1 MKPSHTIY
9 KHHLGIC
16 DKLIAQRGFA
26 LPTAIMV
33 LFIVLTLSATAVAV
47 SVQSSTSTTRD
58 DNVKAALEAAE
69 TGVNVATYRLA
80 MIAAKP
86 GECVGAATAGKPQAP
101 VEGYCKDATESLGNH
116 ATFTYWTTPV
126 LGEPSKCT
134 GASVRTEEAVD
145 QRCVTGEGKVNGI
158 ARRVQVRVAGAS
170 SAPLFPIHGAV
181 GLSKVTIS
189 GGAHLK
195 ALVGTNGTLT
205 TSGGT
210 KLEQGYILGF
220 PSGVFK
226 GSASEA
232 ICPPCGMRSKAEGP
246 IVGALPSVHATA
258 TNNEDSRI
266 ETKADPTTGTVTWNA
281 ANYELTVANK
291 GSSIVLGGSKYYF
304 CKVKS
309 QGGGTI
315 TVTASTTTEIFIDS
329 YEDPG
334 SPCKNY
340 GKEAKLFESSGGSE
354 LKNSS
359 GDPSK
364 LLIEMYGK
372 AQFIISGGGE
382 VQASVLAPE
391 AKLELSGGSVVK
403 GALLANEVIMSGGS
417 FSWDER
423 DTTLK
428 AETGAESY
436 QRVDWEECTPTGA
449 TPLAGC

>member
-1 MKPSHTIY
+1 
-9 KHHLGIC
+9 
-16 DKLIAQRGFA
+16 
-26 LPTAIMV
+26 MV
-33 LFIVLTLSATAVAV
+33 LFVVILLSATVVAV

-80 MIAAKP
+80 LIGLNPDK
-86 GECVGAATAGKPQAP
+86 CVGASTTGKPEAP
-101 VEGYCKDATESLGNH
+101 VEGYCKDSTESLGNN

-126 LGEPSKCT
+126 LSEPSKCT
-134 GASVRTEEAVD
+134 GAAVLTEEAAD

-158 ARRVQVRVAGAS
+158 ARRVQVRDVAAS
-170 SAPLFPIHGAV
+170 SAPLFPVHGAV

-189 GGAHLK
+189 GGAHVK
-195 ALVGTNGTLT
+195 SLVGTNGKLE

-210 KLEQGYILGF
+210 KLEQGYTLGF

-226 GSASEA
+226 GSPSEA
-232 ICPPCGMRSKAEGP
+232 ICPPCGLRSKAEGP
-246 IVGALPSVHATA
+246 LVGALPTIHATA
-258 TNNEDSRI
+258 TTNEDSRI
-266 ETKADPTTGTVTWNA
+266 TNKEDTTTGTVKWVP
-281 ANYELTVANK
+281 ANYELTVENK
-291 GSSIVLGGSKYYF
+291 GSNITLGGSKYFF
-304 CKVKS
+304 CKVLSK
-309 QGGGTI
+309 GGGSI
-315 TVTASTTTEIFIDS
+315 TVTATTKTEIFVDS
-329 YEDPG
+329 FEDPG
-334 SPCKNY
+334 SPCPNY
-340 GKEAKLFESSGGSE
+340 GAKAKTFESSGGSE

-372 AQFIISGGGE
+372 VQFIVSGSGE

-403 GALLANEVIMSGGS
+403 GALLANEVTMSGGS

-423 DTTLK
+423 DSSLK
-428 AETGAESY
+428 AENVQESY
-436 QRVDWEECTPTGA
+436 ERVDWEECKPTGA